1 MRVGKLGGNFV
12 FGWFLHAEPSRMK
25 FGIIG
30 LVVFIAAYVTSIV
43 LYANSGV
50 GREHQLSETMSASD
64 GTTLTVDIEDIQS
77 NNSAV
82 LANLTVSPG
91 PALLDPRTRNLKGDL
106 SVAITSAATPTKR
119 TWTKGMLPGV
129 FIISLPIVG
138 DVADWPFDRYRSG
151 PIVVEIFRGNA
162 EESER
167 APVIFDDSL
176 PGWHVDMRGAS
187 KADPLAPYQL
197 ELHRSPSTAAFAV
210 LILGVL
216 ITLAGLALFVA
227 VQTVRDRRKFQPPMT
242 TWYAAMLFAVIPLR
256 NALTNPP
263 PFGAWVDV
271 TVVVWVIV
279 VLVISMTLYI
289 FCWWRHLRP
298 EVDKPT

>member
-1 MRVGKLGGNFV
+1 MRVSTLGGNLV
-12 FGWFLHAEPSRMK
+12 CGWFLHAEPSRMK

-43 LYANSGV
+43 LYANGGV

-91 PALLDPRTRNLKGDL
+91 PALLDPRTRNLKSDL

-167 APVIFDDSL
+167 APVTFEDSL
-176 PGWHVDMRGAS
+176 PGWHVDMRSAS

-197 ELHRSPSTAAFAV
+197 ELHRSPSTAAGSAPASSAIRAV
-210 LILGVL
+210 GA
-216 ITLAGLALFVA
+216 ITARRPASAISASSSATTRG
-227 VQTVRDRRKFQPPMT
+227 TRDRPRTARGGTPSSRTDSGGCSPGAT
-242 TWYAAMLFAVIPLR
+242 EASTSAATAM
-256 NALTNPP
+256 
-263 PFGAWVDV
+263 
-271 TVVVWVIV
+271 
-279 VLVISMTLYI
+279 ISAGV
-289 FCWWRHLRP
+289 R
-298 EVDKPT
+298 

>member
-1 MRVGKLGGNFV
+1 
-12 FGWFLHAEPSRMK
+12 
-25 FGIIG
+25 
-30 LVVFIAAYVTSIV
+30 
-43 LYANSGV
+43 
-50 GREHQLSETMSASD
+50 
-64 GTTLTVDIEDIQS
+64 
-77 NNSAV
+77 
-82 LANLTVSPG
+82 
-91 PALLDPRTRNLKGDL
+91 
-106 SVAITSAATPTKR
+106 
-119 TWTKGMLPGV
+119 
-129 FIISLPIVG
+129 
-138 DVADWPFDRYRSG
+138 
-151 PIVVEIFRGNA
+151 
-162 EESER
+162 
-167 APVIFDDSL
+167 VIFDDSL

-210 LILGVL
+210 RILGVL
-216 ITLAGLALFVA
+216 ITLAGLALLVA

-256 NALTNPP
+256 NAPTNPP